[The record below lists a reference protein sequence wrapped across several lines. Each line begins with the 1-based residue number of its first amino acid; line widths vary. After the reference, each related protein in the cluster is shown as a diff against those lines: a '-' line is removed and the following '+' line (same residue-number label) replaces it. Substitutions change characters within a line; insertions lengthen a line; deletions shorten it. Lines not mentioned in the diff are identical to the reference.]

1 VSLLEA
7 AGVELWLL
15 AEPVPLKLQTQLD
28 VAEDQNLNEICVRK
42 PSNATALI

>member
-15 AEPVPLKLQTQLD
+15 EELVPLKFGTEN
-28 VAEDQNLNEICVRK
+28 AHRK
-42 PSNATALI
+42 T